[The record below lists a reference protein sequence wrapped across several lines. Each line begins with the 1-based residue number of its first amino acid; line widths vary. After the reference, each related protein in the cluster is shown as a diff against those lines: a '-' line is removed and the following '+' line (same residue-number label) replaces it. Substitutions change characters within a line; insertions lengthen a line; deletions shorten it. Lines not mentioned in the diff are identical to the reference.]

1 MTNDEA
7 RRNDEIRMTK
17 QNSDTVSS
25 FDICASSFLIH
36 IPLITF
42 LILQFLDVFI
52 SLLDAFAALLLDDF
66 SQRSINVFGHPTRIA
81 THEKV
86 RAFGVDPFPNFG
98 GVFRHLMLD
107 VDLLGLVARPC
118 AIQPC
123 EKSFF
128 QVRVEL
134 VPVRKIAALMLRAEE
149 EPVFPQCPG
158 G

>member
-17 QNSDTVSS
+17 RNSDTVSS

-52 SLLDAFAALLLDDF
+52 SLLDAFAALFLDDF

-86 RAFGVDPFPNFG
+86 RALAVDPFPNFDG
-98 GVFRHLMLD
+98 IFRNLVLHVDVLMLF
-107 VDLLGLVARPC
+107 A
-118 AIQPC
+118 
-123 EKSFF
+123 
-128 QVRVEL
+128 
-134 VPVRKIAALMLRAEE
+134 
-149 EPVFPQCPG
+149 
-158 G
+158 